1 MPELKKEDLIEE
13 EYEEREEGAAASSS
27 GAGTIASNLADFRNL
42 FAAVALQV
50 VFYYLASAGS
60 HRWGMI
66 IVLIL
71 IWFFGL
77 CVAAAELFSESVLRK
92 FIAFLVL
99 VSFIYTFFKLLLYII
114 SVFR

>member
-13 EYEEREEGAAASSS
+13 EYEEGEKRPGVSSS
-27 GAGTIASNLADFRNL
+27 GAGIIASNLKEYRNL

-60 HRWGMI
+60 RRWGMI

-92 FIAFLVL
+92 YIGFLIL
-99 VSFIYTFFKLLLYII
+99 VSFIYTFFKLLLYIV